1 MCIRDRAIDNFDTS
15 VGVKFSTYAVPMI
28 IGEIRRYLRDNSSY
42 RIPRSLRDIA
52 YKAMQAKERLA
63 KNAQKEPTLEEI
75 AAECE
80 IPVEDVVYALDAIQT
95 PLSLFDPV
103 YTDGGDTLYVMDQIS
118 DKKNKE
124 ENWVED
130 LALQDAINRLN
141 DREKYII
148 NLRFFEGKTQMEV
161 AEEINKIFFE
171 VIIAPDYDV
180 DALEILGQ
188 KKNRIILV
196 RILATVIML
205 LVLGITA
212 RRAKLIP
219 GRWQGAVEW
228 LIEFVRDNI
237 VYQVMGELRGKRY
250 VPMITTVFC
259 TLLVFNLCGIIPG
272 FNIAASASITLPLV
286 FAMWCFCQYWI
297 AGIREKGLGH
307 FLRDEIFPKGV
318 PAPIYI
324 LLSPIQLLELLIIRP
339 FSLTIRLFANMVSGH
354 LILALCL
361 SATQFFLVD
370 VVNKLMM
377 PFGIITFAAGM
388 FMFLFEAL
396 VACLQAYIFAIL
408 TTAYINMSYPEID

>member
-1 MCIRDRAIDNFDTS
+1 MIGALGKGMLTIADGPEMPSVDDFLPDPFVFQGTPFAI
-15 VGVKFSTYAVPMI
+15 
-28 IGEIRRYLRDNSSY
+28 
-42 RIPRSLRDIA
+42 
-52 YKAMQAKERLA
+52 
-63 KNAQKEPTLEEI
+63 
-75 AAECE
+75 
-80 IPVEDVVYALDAIQT
+80 
-95 PLSLFDPV
+95 
-103 YTDGGDTLYVMDQIS
+103 
-118 DKKNKE
+118 
-124 ENWVED
+124 
-130 LALQDAINRLN
+130 
-141 DREKYII
+141 
-148 NLRFFEGKTQMEV
+148 
-161 AEEINKIFFE
+161 
-171 VIIAPDYDV
+171 
-180 DALEILGQ
+180 
-188 KKNRIILV
+188 NRIILV

-212 RRAKLIP
+212 SRAKLIP
-219 GRWQGAVEW
+219 SRWQGAVEW

-259 TLLVFNLCGIIPG
+259 TLL
-272 FNIAASASITLPLV
+272 
-286 FAMWCFCQYWI
+286 WCFCQYWI

-361 SATQFFLVD
+361 SATQYFLID
-370 VVNKLMM
+370 VVNKVFM
-377 PFGIITFAAGM
+377 PFGVVTFAAGM

>member
-1 MCIRDRAIDNFDTS
+1 
-15 VGVKFSTYAVPMI
+15 MI
-28 IGEIRRYLRDNSSY
+28 SALGEGIMT
-42 RIPRSLRDIA
+42 IA
-52 YKAMQAKERLA
+52 DGPEMPSINDFL
-63 KNAQKEPTLEEI
+63 P
-75 AAECE
+75 
-80 IPVEDVVYALDAIQT
+80 
-95 PLSLFDPV
+95 DPFV
-103 YTDGGDTLYVMDQIS
+103 FQ
-118 DKKNKE
+118 
-124 ENWVED
+124 
-130 LALQDAINRLN
+130 
-141 DREKYII
+141 
-148 NLRFFEGKTQMEV
+148 
-161 AEEINKIFFE
+161 
-171 VIIAPDYDV
+171 
-180 DALEILGQ
+180 
-188 KKNRIILV
+188 
-196 RILATVIML
+196 
-205 LVLGITA
+205 A
-212 RRAKLIP
+212 RRSPSTASSSFVFLRP
-219 GRWQGAVEW
+219 SSCCWFSELRQAVQSSSCRWQGAVEW